1 MFFNS
6 NKQKHYYN
14 NNKYENKSSN
24 VINLLKKMS
33 SKQNSFQEGN
43 RDDLIPFKLEFEYTC
58 TLNSTEGKKEQNENS
73 KTNDKEEHKKQNNPF
88 LPLYEGSSSIGGGL
102 NNMGNTC
109 FLNSVLQSVMFT
121 LPMNNYFLRSNHLRV
136 CKVKNN
142 VCLLCEFCKL
152 CNELQNRR
160 ALTPYNIIRN
170 IKLICKHI
178 RIGRQED
185 AHEFFIYLLDALEKS
200 YTTFSKFSN
209 SKFIV
214 DNKGKNQRNCNL
226 IQNVFGGELSSEV
239 QCMKCKK
246 SSVTIDKFLSISL
259 EILNSDSIERSLD
272 KFCKSELLFGANRFL
287 CEHCKQKNDSRKRF
301 LFKTLPNVLVLHLKR
316 FDNYGQKIQRF
327 IRYPMEL
334 DMGKY
339 VVNPQKSST
348 LEGGTKYRLYSILIH
363 NGYSSDSGHYY
374 SFLKSEKGWYEMNDS
389 YVERVQDNYAM
400 NQAPY
405 MFFYKKINIGKTVEG
420 KSERKMS
427 VESKEV
433 KKEEEKKEAP
443 QKIVWK
449 NDIINIDNLSDLIY
463 KNEKRRRIEKLKRIK
478 KMMKHHRP
486 IEEQKVQSV
495 DNIDINE
502 ERENNKE
509 ETKEEA
515 KNENIDEND
524 FMNNPAFLEMK
535 KHFEQNKDKI
545 DHLYNDKHLEE
556 DEDKK
561 EQIPNKYNNKKYVPS
576 KLTALYH
583 SNKIS
588 TWDDDDEEE
597 EKNQHKEELI
607 QNQLNFMN
615 KEKNVFLNKK
625 LKQKSEYDKKLDK
638 GKTKKVKKEKKKHF
652 HSNMFQHLSDRMLLN
667 NH

>member
-1 MFFNS
+1 MLFNS
-6 NKQKHYYN
+6 SNKKHQY
-14 NNKYENKSSN
+14 NNKYNDNKSSN

-33 SKQNSFQEGN
+33 SKQNYLQEGN

-58 TLNSTEGKKEQNENS
+58 TLNSTENKKEQNENS
-73 KTNDKEEHKKQNNPF
+73 KTNTEVKKANNPF
-88 LPLYEGSSSIGGGL
+88 LRLYVGVSSIGGGL

-109 FLNSVLQSVMFT
+109 FLNSVLQSLMFT
-121 LPMNNYFLRSNHLRV
+121 LPMNNYFLRSNHLKI
-136 CKVKNN
+136 CKVKDS

-152 CNELQNRR
+152 CSELQSRR

-170 IKLICKHI
+170 IKMICKHI

-200 YTTFSKFSN
+200 YTNFSKSIN
-209 SKFIV
+209 NKFIV
-214 DNKGKNQRNCNL
+214 DNKGKNQRNYNL

-287 CEHCKQKNDSRKRF
+287 CEHCKQKNDSKKRF

-327 IRYPMEL
+327 IRYPIEL

-339 VVNPQKSST
+339 VVNPQKSSSI
-348 LEGGTKYRLYSILIH
+348 EGGTKYSLYSILIH

-389 YVERVQDNYAM
+389 YVDRVQDNYAM

-405 MFFYKKINIGKTVEG
+405 MFFYKKINIGKNVEE

-427 VESKEV
+427 IESKDI
-433 KKEEEKKEAP
+433 KKTEERKEPP
-443 QKIVWK
+443 QKIEWK
-449 NDIINIDNLSDLIY
+449 NDRINIDNLSNLIY
-463 KNEKRRRIEKLKRIK
+463 KTERRRRFEKLMKVK
-478 KMMKHHRP
+478 KMMKHKHI
-486 IEEQKVQSV
+486 IEEEKERSIN
-495 DNIDINE
+495 DSIDVNE
-502 ERENNKE
+502 ERENIQLKE
-509 ETKEEA
+509 EE
-515 KNENIDEND
+515 KNEDD

-545 DHLYNDKHLEE
+545 DHLYNDKDIEE
-556 DEDKK
+556 DEEKK
-561 EQIPNKYNNKKYVPS
+561 EQIPTKNNNKKYVPS
-576 KLTALYH
+576 TLKALYH

-588 TWDDDDEEE
+588 LWEDDDEE

-607 QNQLNFMN
+607 QHQMNFIN
-615 KEKNVFLNKK
+615 KEKNMFLNKK

-638 GKTKKVKKEKKKHF
+638 GRTKKIKQQKKKHF
-652 HSNMFQHLSDRMLLN
+652 NYNRFQNASERLLHN